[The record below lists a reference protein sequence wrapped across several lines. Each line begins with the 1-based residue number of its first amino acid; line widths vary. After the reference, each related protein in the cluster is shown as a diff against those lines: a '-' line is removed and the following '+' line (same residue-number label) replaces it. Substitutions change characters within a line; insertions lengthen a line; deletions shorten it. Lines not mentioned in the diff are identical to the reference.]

1 MTQPVLIAP
10 SLLSCDFARIGEEVR
25 RTEAAGAD
33 WLHVDVMDGHFVPNL
48 TIGPPLVAAIGGASL
63 GLSDKQVSS
72 LATSGITGATTEVDY
87 IKVVEV
93 AWDLLVLVA
102 RENYVSD
109 KLATLS

>member
-1 MTQPVLIAP
+1 M
-10 SLLSCDFARIGEEVR
+10 RG
-25 RTEAAGAD
+25 AAS
-33 WLHVDVMDGHFVPNL
+33 
-48 TIGPPLVAAIGGASL
+48 GGASL
-63 GLSDKQVSS
+63 GLSEKQVSA
-72 LATSGITGATTEVDY
+72 LATSGSTGATTEVDY